1 MSPLFVEH
9 IVKIRKDKMIRTKEI
24 NNKSNLQSTDY
35 SVWTIISPSMN
46 SLSIVESSEEDA
58 DDDKDKKNNR

>member
-24 NNKSNLQSTDY
+24 TTRAICKAPITLYGLS
-35 SVWTIISPSMN
+35 SVH
-46 SLSIVESSEEDA
+46 L
-58 DDDKDKKNNR
+58 